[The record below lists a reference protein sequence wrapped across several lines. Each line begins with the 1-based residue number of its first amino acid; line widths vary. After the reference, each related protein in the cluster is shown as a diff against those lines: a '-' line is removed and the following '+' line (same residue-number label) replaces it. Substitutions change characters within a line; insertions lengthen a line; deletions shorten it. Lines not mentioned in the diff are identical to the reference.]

1 MAAYAE
7 ALRITG
13 DEVWS
18 RHARTALDWYF
29 GKNRL
34 GVSMYDERTGGCFDG
49 LERDGVNRNQG
60 AESTLSLQLG
70 LCEWQQINQKVKNK
84 QLSIVH
90 SA

>member
-7 ALRITG
+7 AFQVTG
-13 DEVWS
+13 NDKWRVYAKS
-18 RHARTALDWYF
+18 AVDWYF
-29 GKNRL
+29 GRNRL
-34 GVSMYDERTGGCFDG
+34 GVSMYDEKTGGCYDG

-70 LCEWQQINQKVKNK
+70 LCEWKQINQKLTNK
-84 QLSIVH
+84 ELSIVH